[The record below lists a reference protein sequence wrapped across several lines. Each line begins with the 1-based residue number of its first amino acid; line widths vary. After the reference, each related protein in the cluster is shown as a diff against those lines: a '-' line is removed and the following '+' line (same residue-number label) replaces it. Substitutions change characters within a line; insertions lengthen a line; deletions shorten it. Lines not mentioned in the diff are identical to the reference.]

1 MSNSKKDMN
10 LAKLAKTSTLM
21 NFVKKN
27 HGSWD
32 HQMWEDFCVKITK
45 KYSPID
51 LDKVGLLLEEKKS
64 KYLASKKKK

>member
-1 MSNSKKDMN
+1 MSNSEKDIN

-21 NFVKKN
+21 NFVKRN
-27 HGSWD
+27 QGSWD
-32 HQMWEDFCVKITK
+32 HTMWEEFCEKITK

-51 LDKVGLLLEEKKS
+51 LDKVGVLLEEKKL